1 MAEDGTDNA
10 DTSKWEQYLQGS
22 KGNLNR
28 GPSSPD
34 CSAPNNRSLSCHLSQ
49 GAMPQ
54 LPLPLQEHPRLCCS
68 NTLEYRSPTLPPA
81 APRLWEPHQ
90 DFSPLPLLPA
100 PRSPQPH
107 NKDPGSERSLST
119 LKGAGA
125 DKLQYRERAWGGD
138 GWLSGATPSLRPGTE
153 RQAAGSQVLGED
165 DGKEHEPRRGST
177 GHHTASQ
184 KWGSIGM
191 PCTAGML
198 LAPLPIT
205 K

>member
-100 PRSPQPH
+100 PRSPLTPQQRSRLRKKPEH
-107 NKDPGSERSLST
+107 IEGSRSRQAT
-119 LKGAGA
+119 VPRRCVGWGWMAQWGHPEPEARHRKAGGRIPGAG
-125 DKLQYRERAWGGD
+125 
-138 GWLSGATPSLRPGTE
+138 
-153 RQAAGSQVLGED
+153 
-165 DGKEHEPRRGST
+165 RR
-177 GHHTASQ
+177 
-184 KWGSIGM
+184 
-191 PCTAGML
+191 
-198 LAPLPIT
+198 
-205 K
+205 